1 MSCSLRIGVLPAALR
16 DCAAVP
22 DVQVRLVEFRHTR
35 DLTAATEA
43 GRADLAVGPTPPVW
57 DGLVREIGA
66 EEFVLA
72 AAPVRNCRPEPGRQ
86 GLPPIRSMSSSLV
99 TPYDSRTS
107 AAKSRSTG
115 SGRTRR
121 ASSASSGNPVR
132 RSMSTTS
139 CLADCIAPAQLSCAM
154 TVYFTPMSMW
164 GCRRRRPSPCLVRV
178 CWLAAVLIGGL
189 ASRWP
194 TGIGCSRLSSGS
206 APRAAPP
213 VLDSGSC
220 WPAA

>member
-66 EEFVLA
+66 EESVLA

-139 CLADCIAPAQLSCAM
+139 CLADCIAPAQLSRAIDR
-154 TVYFTPMSMW
+154 VFHPYVDVD

-178 CWLAAVLIGGL
+178 CRLAAVLTLARGL
-189 ASRWP
+189 TEAMRGTLEP
-194 TGIGCSRLSSGS
+194 EKRQ
-206 APRAAPP
+206 AA
-213 VLDSGSC
+213 
-220 WPAA
+220 A